1 MDMEPVLDIEVLL
14 KPIPGDNPA
23 GESLMYSGLHDE
35 IREARR
41 AEDDFAQGEWKRET
55 KVADWRRVEA
65 LAAEALATRT
75 KDLQVCAWLAEAL
88 VKLHGFAGLRDG
100 LRLMRGLHELYWDNL
115 YPEEDEGDLE
125 ARANTI
131 SWMERQA
138 ALALKEVPLTRGA
151 GGQAYGYIQWEES
164 NALNVGPEVN
174 SELAEE
180 RRRRAADES
189 KITSEDWLKAKQTTP
204 RAFYEA
210 AHATLGECWE
220 YFQALERQ
228 LDEHYRNQAPAMGE
242 LKKALDDVRGV
253 VDKIIREKRLLEPD
267 PADAEGSA
275 FEDHRSGSDLASA
288 LLNSASTIYFTAYS
302 PAELTPG
309 EWETLLVYVHV
320 PSALGAI
327 QSDSQIRLGLDA
339 KHHVKSRG
347 IETKIIV
354 RGTEVLIVPEMP
366 GCRFN
371 PPRASFLWLEDW
383 HRVEFRLQASPEL
396 PEFENGVAAN
406 GRLKF
411 YVGPILVG
419 ELKFWAIIKED
430 AKNFS
435 SAGYREVTTDFYQ
448 AVFVSYSHKDKYI
461 VGQLEKAYTALG
473 IECLRDLRILR
484 SGEEWGPALLRKIE
498 DAKVFQLCWS
508 SAAKRSA
515 YVEQEWRYALGLGRR
530 AFIRPVFWKKP
541 MPKPPSELSKFLFA
555 YLDFMQ

>member
-1 MDMEPVLDIEVLL
+1 LR
-14 KPIPGDNPA
+14 
-23 GESLMYSGLHDE
+23 YSGLHDE
-35 IREARR
+35 IHEARR
-41 AEDDFAQGEWKRET
+41 AEDDFAQGEWVRET
-55 KVADWRRVEA
+55 KVAAWRRVET

-75 KDLQVCAWLAEAL
+75 KDLHVCAWLAEAL

-100 LRLMRGLHELYWDNL
+100 LRLMCGLHELYWDNL
-115 YPEEDEGDLE
+115 YPEEEDGDLE

-138 ALALKEVPLTRGA
+138 ALALKEVPLAPRVS
-151 GGQAYGYIQWEES
+151 GQAYGYIQWKES

-180 RRRRAADES
+180 RRRRAAAES

-210 AHATLGECWE
+210 AHATLRECWE

-242 LKKALDDVRGV
+242 LKKTLDDVRGV
-253 VDKIIREKRLLEPD
+253 VDTIIREQRRLEPD
-267 PADAEGSA
+267 PEAPSASA
-275 FEDHRSGSDLASA
+275 FEDHRSGSVLVPA
-288 LLNSASTIYFTAYS
+288 LLNSASIIYFTAYF

-320 PSALGAI
+320 PNALGAI
-327 QSDSQIRLGLDA
+327 QSDSQFRLGLDA

-354 RGTEVLIVPEMP
+354 CGTEVLIVPEMP

-406 GRLKF
+406 RH
-411 YVGPILVG
+411 
-419 ELKFWAIIKED
+419 
-430 AKNFS
+430 
-435 SAGYREVTTDFYQ
+435 YRE
-448 AVFVSYSHKDKYI
+448 
-461 VGQLEKAYTALG
+461 
-473 IECLRDLRILR
+473 
-484 SGEEWGPALLRKIE
+484 
-498 DAKVFQLCWS
+498 
-508 SAAKRSA
+508 
-515 YVEQEWRYALGLGRR
+515 
-530 AFIRPVFWKKP
+530 
-541 MPKPPSELSKFLFA
+541 
-555 YLDFMQ
+555 